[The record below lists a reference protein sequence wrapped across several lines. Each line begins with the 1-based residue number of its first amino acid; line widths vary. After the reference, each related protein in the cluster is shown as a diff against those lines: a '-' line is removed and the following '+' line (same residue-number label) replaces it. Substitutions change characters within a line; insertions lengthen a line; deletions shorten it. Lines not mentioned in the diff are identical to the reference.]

1 MGVTFLAPIPAI
13 AAAAVAVPAL
23 LVFYLLRL
31 KRRPVRVSSTMLWED
46 AAHDLQV
53 NVPLRWLRPSWLLLL
68 QLIALGLLVAALG
81 RPAVRMDAAAGERLV
96 IIIDRS
102 ASMNARDESGV
113 TRLDRATRRAVEL
126 VREAGRGGSRVM
138 LVVFATT
145 AEAPVGFTSDT
156 RRLVRAIESIEPTD
170 GHGDLRA
177 ALSLV
182 SAAGANEI
190 SETATPG
197 GAGTPMDV
205 VLLSDGVFDETE
217 PLHIPDARV
226 RYESMSAAEGGDK
239 QNVSIDALSAL
250 RDPNRPGVVRA
261 FVRLAST
268 RREAVST
275 TLALEFEGVVFERRV
290 VEIPGADAGD
300 GSPGEAS
307 LTLRVNE
314 PRGGVLR
321 ISVDSDDALGTDNS
335 AAVVLPPAGRPS
347 VLLVHPDG
355 GGAGQGAVWLIAD
368 VLEELSLSG
377 VRIVGASEGESMR
390 RDGRIGEFGLVVYD
404 RVSPVRLAPV
414 PSLSFGASLP
424 IDGFTARVT
433 DAATRV
439 LSWRR
444 TDELLRDVSLDALVV
459 AETATLTMDRD
470 AEHEMTTLAR
480 GADGPLIVRIEG
492 ATPRVV
498 VGFDIRQSTW
508 PLSPGF
514 SIFLSNAVETLA
526 VAGGGEGRSFSTA
539 EAVVVQVPAGW
550 KRIDLEGPVSLSIDH
565 DDVPGAGE
573 RVSLGV
579 LERVGVYRV
588 RVDGEPIEAV
598 AVNLDSRTERMLGSA
613 DEVTI
618 GGEALASTG
627 GGRAPREVWH
637 WFVLAAMAI
646 LTCEWLLNAAQM
658 RV

>member
-1 MGVTFLAPIPAI
+1 MTFLAPIPAI
-13 AAAAVAVPAL
+13 VATAVAVPAL
-23 LVFYLLRL
+23 LVFYFLRL
-31 KRRPVRVSSTMLWED
+31 KRLPVRVSSTMLWED

-53 NVPLRWLRPSWLLLL
+53 NVPLRWLRPSWMLLL
-68 QLIALGLLVAALG
+68 QLIALGLLLGALG

-102 ASMNARDESGV
+102 ASMNARDASGV
-113 TRLDRATRRAVEL
+113 TRLDRATTRAAEL
-126 VREAGRGGSRVM
+126 VREAARAGSRVM

-145 AEAPVGFTSDT
+145 AEVPVGFTSDT

-182 SAAGANEI
+182 SAAGANET
-190 SETATPG
+190 SETATPEW
-197 GAGTPMDV
+197 AGTLMDV

-217 PLHIPDARV
+217 PLHVPGARV
-226 RYESMSAAEGGDK
+226 RYESMSAVEGGDR
-239 QNVSIDALSAL
+239 QNVSIDALSAS

-268 RREAVST
+268 RHEPVST
-275 TLALEFEGVVFERRV
+275 TLTLDFEGVVFERRV
-290 VEIPGADAGD
+290 VDIPAAMGD

-307 LTLRVNE
+307 LTLRLNE
-314 PRGGVLR
+314 LRAGVLR
-321 ISVDSDDALGTDNS
+321 VSIDAADALRADNN

-355 GGAGQGAVWLIAD
+355 EGAGQGAVWLIAD

-377 VRIVGASEGESMR
+377 VQVVGASEGESMR
-390 RDGRIGEFGLVVYD
+390 RDGRIGRFGLVVYD
-404 RVSPVRLAPV
+404 RVSPVRLVPT
-414 PSLSFGASLP
+414 PSLSFGATLP
-424 IDGFTARVT
+424 IDGFTARVN
-433 DAATRV
+433 DGPTRV

-444 TDELLRDVSLDALVV
+444 TDDLLRDVSLDALVV
-459 AETATLTMDRD
+459 AETATLVMDRD
-470 AEHEMTTLAR
+470 AERQMTTLAR
-480 GADGPLIVRIEG
+480 GADGPMIVRLEG

-514 SIFLSNAVETLA
+514 SIFLSNVVETLA
-526 VAGGGEGRSFSTA
+526 VSGGGEGRSYSTG
-539 EAVVVQVPAGW
+539 EVVVVAVPTGW
-550 KRIDLEGPVSLSIDH
+550 RRLDLEGPVSLGIGR

-579 LERVGVYRV
+579 LERVGVYRMS
-588 RVDGEPIEAV
+588 VDGEPIAAV
-598 AVNLDSRTERMLGSA
+598 AVNLDSRTERMLGGVDA
-613 DEVTI
+613 VTI
-618 GGEALASTG
+618 GGENLASTG
-627 GGRAPREVWH
+627 GGAEPREVWH
-637 WFVLAAMAI
+637 WFVLGAMVI